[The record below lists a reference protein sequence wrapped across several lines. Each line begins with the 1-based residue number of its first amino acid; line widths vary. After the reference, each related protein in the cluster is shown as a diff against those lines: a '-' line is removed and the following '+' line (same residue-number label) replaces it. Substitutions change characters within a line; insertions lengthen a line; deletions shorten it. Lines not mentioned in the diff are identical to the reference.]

1 MTGPESATAMIH
13 LAALVGIFVAVLIV
27 ALFVCE
33 WIERRDD
40 EREAARR
47 DLNAATIAHWRDTNP
62 ELADVAE
69 QAWEDH
75 PAFRADVARRRR
87 DQARRRM
94 NREAWERG
102 ASA

>member
-1 MTGPESATAMIH
+1 MTNFLTVAE
-13 LAALVGIFVAVLIV
+13 ALLLTPFTGGFLLVLIYAAV
-27 ALFVCE
+27 YVSK
-33 WIERRDD
+33 RDK
-40 EREAARR
+40 RAATRR
-47 DLNAATIAHWRDTNP
+47 DLNAASIAHWRDTNP